1 MLPSEPAFTPSA
13 KITLS
18 GRYVTLAALEKS
30 NVSALW
36 NNLQSSSATQ
46 SVFHY
51 LPWKT
56 PQNATDFQNTI
67 EQVQARGFIL
77 FAIYADSPR
86 LSANNAHP
94 LSDSRHTEVLGMIG
108 YLDVSPFNRTLEL
121 GAVVFGPSLRRTTAA
136 TEAHYLMLK
145 YAFEGHGHSSHPTYR
160 RVAWKCNSVNY
171 ASRRAADRL
180 GFTYEGTFRNHM
192 VVRGVSRDSDWLSI
206 IDDEW
211 PLVKSA
217 LETWLDDSNYTS
229 DGKQL
234 RTLEQIREEIR
245 SSKGL

>member
-1 MLPSEPAFTPSA
+1 MAERRFPSLQTEAEQMLSSEPAFTPST
-13 KITLS
+13 KTTLS
-18 GRYVTLAALEKS
+18 GRYVTLAALEQS
-30 NVSALW
+30 NISALW
-36 NNLQSSSATQ
+36 NNIHSSPAAQ

-56 PQNATDFQNTI
+56 PQNATDFHNTI
-67 EQVQARGFIL
+67 EQVKARGFIL
-77 FAIYADSPR
+77 FAIYADSSR

-108 YLDVSPFNRTLEL
+108 YLDVSPSNRALEL
-121 GAVVFGPSLRRTTAA
+121 GAVVFGSSLRRTTAA

-145 YAFEGHGHSSHPTYR
+145 YAFEGNGHSSHPAYR

-206 IDDEW
+206 I
-211 PLVKSA
+211 KKHKAGS
-217 LETWLDDSNYTS
+217 
-229 DGKQL
+229 
-234 RTLEQIREEIR
+234 
-245 SSKGL
+245 